1 MRYLAVAIF
10 LLTGLQC
17 AAQAPKVPGL
27 DCNPKIIALYE
38 AGPNWSNSKQYVA
51 QHLDFL
57 RTQLKKGT
65 LVVGGPFLGAEKP
78 GGLSVLNVSDPKEAD
93 ALIQQDPFVANKVV
107 TFTTRQWAHC
117 QAAPP
122 GQAEH

>member
-1 MRYLAVAIF
+1 MRCLAIAIF
-10 LLTGLQC
+10 TLAALPC

-27 DCNPKIIALYE
+27 DCQPKIIALYE
-38 AGPNWSNSKQYVA
+38 AGPNWSDSKQYVA

-65 LVVGGPFLGAEKP
+65 LAVGGPFIGAEKP
-78 GGLSVLNVSDPKEAD
+78 GGLMVLNVSDPKEAD
-93 ALIQQDPFVANKVV
+93 ALVQQDPFVANKVV

-117 QAAPP
+117 RAEPGAP
-122 GQAEH
+122 AK